1 MRTLLPHPRRLI
13 VALSALVLAIGVSAC
28 GIKTSH
34 PHTEPDVNGSSSSGF
49 YVDAGP
55 ITYQVQI
62 SRELNQ
68 YSDEDKTYIRG
79 VPPADLAVAPSQ
91 LWFAVFV
98 WAKNQSKH
106 SATTT
111 GRFTISDTQGNVY
124 YPIPLNT
131 AENDLA
137 WTPTLLRPQQTQP
150 MADSP
155 ASTDLTQGAELL
167 FKIND
172 SAYSNRPL
180 LLNIYAQGQAKPSQ
194 ISLDL

>member
-1 MRTLLPHPRRLI
+1 MPDPRRLL
-13 VALSALVLAIGVSAC
+13 VALSVLVLAIGVSAC
-28 GIKTSH
+28 GNKVGH
-34 PHTEPDVNGSSSSGF
+34 PHSEPNVDGSASSGF

-55 ITYQVQI
+55 ITYQVQL
-62 SRELNQ
+62 SRVLNP
-68 YSDEDKTYIRG
+68 YDVEDKAYIRG
-79 VPPADLAVAPSQ
+79 VPQADLALSPAQ
-91 LWFAVFV
+91 LWFGVFV
-98 WAKNQSKH
+98 WAKNQSQRAAMT
-106 SATTT
+106 S
-111 GRFTISDTQGNVY
+111 GRFTITDTAGAVY

-131 AENDLA
+131 AENALA
-137 WTPTLLRPQQTQP
+137 WSPTLLRPQQTQP
-150 MADSP
+150 LADSP

>member
-1 MRTLLPHPRRLI
+1 MPDPRRLL

-28 GIKTSH
+28 GHKTAH
-34 PHTEPDVNGSSSSGF
+34 PTSEPDVDGSSSSGF

-62 SRELNQ
+62 SRELNP
-68 YSDEDKTYIRG
+68 YDIEDRTYIRG
-79 VPPADLAVAPSQ
+79 VSASEATVSPAQ
-91 LWFAVFV
+91 EWFAVFL
-98 WAKNQSKH
+98 WAKNQSKRA
-106 SATTT
+106 ATTA
-111 GRFTISDTQGNVY
+111 GRFTITDTQGNTY
-124 YPIPLNT
+124 YPVALNS

-137 WTPTLLRPQQTQP
+137 WAPTLLRPQQTQP
-150 MADSP
+150 LADSP